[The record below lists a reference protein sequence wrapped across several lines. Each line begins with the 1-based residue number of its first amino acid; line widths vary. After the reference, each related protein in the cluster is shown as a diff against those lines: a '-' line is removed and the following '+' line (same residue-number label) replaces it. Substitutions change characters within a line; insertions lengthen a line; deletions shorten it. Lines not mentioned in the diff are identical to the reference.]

1 MRKSKDKKIELNFS
15 EKQLF
20 SKILNVYMPKTFDW
34 WKKIVIDDAYIR
46 LYDNMNILVVQSR
59 INVDREWAAESYY
72 EWNGHRVDF
81 DDPEHEVT
89 LGDLYGAKTGE
100 EMRQI
105 IQNLFSSFYPGE
117 YAKEVRFY
125 ANVTFDDI

>member
-46 LYDNMNILVVQSR
+46 LYDNMNILVIQSR
-59 INVDREWAAESYY
+59 INVDREWAGESYY
-72 EWNGHRVDF
+72 EWNGHRDRKS
-81 DDPEHEVT
+81 T
-89 LGDLYGAKTGE
+89 RL
-100 EMRQI
+100 
-105 IQNLFSSFYPGE
+105 NSSHVSESRMPSS
-117 YAKEVRFY
+117 A
-125 ANVTFDDI
+125 